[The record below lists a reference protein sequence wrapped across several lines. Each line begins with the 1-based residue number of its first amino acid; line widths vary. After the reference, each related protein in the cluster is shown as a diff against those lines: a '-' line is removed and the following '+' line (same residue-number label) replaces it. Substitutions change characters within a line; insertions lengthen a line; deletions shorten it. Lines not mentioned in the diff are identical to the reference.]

1 MLTNA
6 VVVAAS
12 SPPGHAARGMVRGS
26 GTGAVDVLAALV
38 AHGGDDWMTP
48 RRVHTIHLRLG
59 GATVPAIAVCYRAPR
74 SYTGEDAFEVQ
85 VAGNPLLLDRVVDA
99 LVTVGRA
106 AGLDVGRASAGEFTA
121 RAFFAGRIDLTEA
134 EGVAA
139 TISAR
144 SDAELRAAAQLRGGY
159 LGRFAGRVAED
170 LAGALALVEAG
181 IDFTDQEDV
190 VAIAPADLLQR
201 VGGIIDRV
209 GGHLA
214 RAVGQE
220 RLRAIPSVVLAGPPN
235 AGKSTLFNALLGRRR
250 AVVSDARGTTRDV
263 LVEPLTLET
272 THGSAEVLLTDL
284 PGEDEGGT
292 PIDAA
297 MQCARVD
304 AIRKAALVVHC
315 VPPGAA
321 VPRLAVADEP
331 TALVVR
337 TKADTTAPVDGRAVC
352 ALDGTGLES
361 VRAAI
366 ARRLGDAAVSLE
378 ADAVALA
385 PRHEAALRSTIDH
398 LTDARA
404 LAIPDAD
411 ERSLRQPELV
421 AVALRAALDA
431 ATSLGGRVTADD
443 VLGLVFGSFCVGK

>member
-1 MLTNA
+1 
-6 VVVAAS
+6 
-12 SPPGHAARGMVRGS
+12 
-26 GTGAVDVLAALV
+26 
-38 AHGGDDWMTP
+38 
-48 RRVHTIHLRLG
+48 
-59 GATVPAIAVCYRAPR
+59 
-74 SYTGEDAFEVQ
+74 
-85 VAGNPLLLDRVVDA
+85 
-99 LVTVGRA
+99 
-106 AGLDVGRASAGEFTA
+106 
-121 RAFFAGRIDLTEA
+121 
-134 EGVAA
+134 
-139 TISAR
+139 
-144 SDAELRAAAQLRGGY
+144 
-159 LGRFAGRVAED
+159 
-170 LAGALALVEAG
+170 
-181 IDFTDQEDV
+181 
-190 VAIAPADLLQR
+190 
-201 VGGIIDRV
+201 
-209 GGHLA
+209 
-214 RAVGQE
+214 
-220 RLRAIPSVVLAGPPN
+220 
-235 AGKSTLFNALLGRRR
+235 
-250 AVVSDARGTTRDV
+250 
-263 LVEPLTLET
+263 
-272 THGSAEVLLTDL
+272 
-284 PGEDEGGT
+284 
-292 PIDAA
+292 
-297 MQCARVD
+297 ARVD
-304 AIRKAALVVHC
+304 AIRRAALVVHC